1 MENLNLDINTYSIK
15 ELENLFKLSSN
26 YREETI
32 EQQKLIIE
40 KSIFNSNIND
50 DKKQELMIFID
61 NIKNHLI
68 NNLNL
73 TQLKIASNVQ
83 QYDQNHFIIENKNQ
97 LSKSKSTIKRS
108 YTIDSLFRQNYDSQ
122 NNPSHN
128 YTIELPENIT
138 KAISMS
144 ITSIEIPLTYYNISE
159 QLNNNKFLVD
169 NSLVEIE
176 SGLYDIFFYE
186 DSNLTNKVGK
196 IIATDLIKKIN
207 EKLSDLS
214 IDLSLSVVSET
225 GKSEFKTTTTT
236 PNQIIQFNFDNSFN
250 CDNSNNNKVFKNYI
264 NNKPY
269 QNLGWLLGFR
279 DDQITVNS
287 SNSKKST
294 AICSVNYPRYGY
306 IAIDDFQSRS
316 KNYFSIA
323 SDNVIAPNIIAR
335 INLLALLEKKSGFKQ
350 GAAVG
355 DFLHTQ
361 KHVREYFGPTDLN
374 KLKIS
379 LLDEY
384 GRPLS
389 LNNMD
394 WSFVLNFEC
403 LYD

>member
-26 YREETI
+26 YREENV
-32 EQQKLIIE
+32 ERQKLIIE

-73 TQLKIASNVQ
+73 TRLKIASNVQ

-97 LSKSKSTIKRS
+97 LSKSTIKRS

-128 YTIELPENIT
+128 YTIDLPENIT

-144 ITSIEIPLTYYNISE
+144 ITCIEIPLTYYNISE
-159 QLNNNKFLVD
+159 QLNNNKFLV
-169 NSLVEIE
+169 NNTLVEIE

-207 EKLSDLS
+207 DKLSDLS

-225 GKSEFKTTTTT
+225 GKSEFKTNDVS
-236 PNQIIQFNFDNSFN
+236 NQIIQFNFDNSFN
-250 CDNSNNNKVFKNYI
+250 CDNSNNNKIFKNYI

-279 DDQITVNS
+279 DDQITVNI

-294 AICSVNYPRYGY
+294 AICSVSYPRYGY

-323 SDNVIAPNIIAR
+323 SDSVIAPNIIAR

-355 DFLHTQ
+355 DFLYTQ

>member
-1 MENLNLDINTYSIK
+1 
-15 ELENLFKLSSN
+15 
-26 YREETI
+26 
-32 EQQKLIIE
+32 
-40 KSIFNSNIND
+40 
-50 DKKQELMIFID
+50 MIFID

-73 TQLKIASNVQ
+73 TRLKIASNVQ

-97 LSKSKSTIKRS
+97 LSKSTIKRS

-128 YTIELPENIT
+128 YTIDLPENIT

-144 ITSIEIPLTYYNISE
+144 ITCIEIPLTYYNISE
-159 QLNNNKFLVD
+159 QLNNNKFLV
-169 NSLVEIE
+169 NNTLVEIE

-207 EKLSDLS
+207 DKLSDLS

-225 GKSEFKTTTTT
+225 GKSEFKTNDVS
-236 PNQIIQFNFDNSFN
+236 NQIIQFNFDNSFN
-250 CDNSNNNKVFKNYI
+250 CDNSNNNKIFKNYI

-279 DDQITVNS
+279 DDQITVNI

-294 AICSVNYPRYGY
+294 AICSVSYPRYGY

-323 SDNVIAPNIIAR
+323 SDSVIAPNIIAR

-355 DFLHTQ
+355 DFLYTQ

>member
-26 YREETI
+26 YKEETV
-32 EQQKLIIE
+32 ERQKLIIE
-40 KSIFNSNIND
+40 KSIFNSSIND

-73 TQLKIASNVQ
+73 TRLKIASNVK
-83 QYDQNHFIIENKNQ
+83 QYDENHFIIENKNQ
-97 LSKSKSTIKRS
+97 LNKSTITRS
-108 YTIDSLFRQNYDSQ
+108 YTIDSLFRQNYDSKI
-122 NNPSHN
+122 NPSESHN

-144 ITSIEIPLTYYNISE
+144 ITSIEIPLSYYNISE
-159 QLNNNKFLVD
+159 HLNNNKFMVD
-169 NSLVEIE
+169 NSLIEIE
-176 SGLYDIFFYE
+176 SGLYEVYRYE
-186 DSNLTNKVGK
+186 TSSSTNKVGK
-196 IIATDLIKKIN
+196 LVAADIIQKIN
-207 EKLSDLS
+207 FELNNQG
-214 IDLSLSVVSET
+214 IDLSLNVDSIT
-225 GKSEFKTTTTT
+225 GKSTFVSTSSSSKTI
-236 PNQIIQFNFDNSFN
+236 NFNLDNSFN
-250 CDNSNNNKVFKNYI
+250 CDNSSNKIFKSYI

-279 DDQITVNS
+279 ENTINVS
-287 SNSKKST
+287 GSKESDT
-294 AICSVNYPRYGY
+294 ICNIGYPRYAY

-316 KNYFSIA
+316 KNYFSVA
-323 SDNVIAPNIIAR
+323 SDNIVAPNIIGR
-335 INLLALLEKKSGFKQ
+335 INILSLLEKKGGFKQ

-355 DFLHTQ
+355 DFVFTQ

-374 KLKIS
+374 KLKVS

-389 LNNMD
+389 LNNME
-394 WSFVLNFEC
+394 WSFVVNFEC
-403 LYD
+403 LYN

>member
-279 DDQITVNS
+279 DDQITVNN
-287 SNSKKST
+287 SNSEKSS

-323 SDNVIAPNIIAR
+323 SDTVIAPNIIAR

>member
-26 YREETI
+26 YREENI
-32 EQQKLIIE
+32 ERQKLIIE

-97 LSKSKSTIKRS
+97 PTKSTITKS
-108 YTIDSLFRQNYDSQ
+108 YTIDSLFRQNSE
-122 NNPSHN
+122 NNPSESHN
-128 YTIELPENIT
+128 FIIELPENIT

-144 ITSIEIPLTYYNISE
+144 ITSIEIPLSYYNISE
-159 QLNNNKFLVD
+159 NLNNNKFFVD
-169 NSLVEIE
+169 CSLIEIE
-176 SGLYDIFFYE
+176 SGLYEVYRYQTL
-186 DSNLTNKVGK
+186 SSTNKVGK
-196 IIATDLIKKIN
+196 LVAADIIQKIN
-207 EKLSDLS
+207 IELNDQG
-214 IDLSLSVVSET
+214 IDLSLNVNSIT
-225 GKSEFKTTTTT
+225 GKSKFK
-236 PNQIIQFNFDNSFN
+236 NNSFQNIEIKFNLDSSFN
-250 CDNSNNNKVFKNYI
+250 CDNNNSKNCI
-264 NNKPY
+264 NNKLY
-269 QNLGWLLGFR
+269 QNLGWMLGFR
-279 DDQITVNS
+279 EDKITIEPGDNKQS
-287 SNSKKST
+287 DT
-294 AICSVNYPRYGY
+294 ICNITYPRYAY

-316 KNYFSIA
+316 KNNFSVA
-323 SDNVIAPNIIAR
+323 SSNIIAPNIIGR
-335 INLLALLEKKSGFKQ
+335 INILSLLEKKTGFKQ
-350 GAAVG
+350 GASVG
-355 DFLHTQ
+355 DFTFTQ

-374 KLKIS
+374 KLKVS

-394 WSFVLNFEC
+394 WSFVVNFEC
-403 LYD
+403 LYN

>member
-26 YREETI
+26 YREENV
-32 EQQKLIIE
+32 ERQKLIIE

-73 TQLKIASNVQ
+73 TRLKIASNVQ

-97 LSKSKSTIKRS
+97 LSKSTIKRS

-128 YTIELPENIT
+128 YTIDLPENIT

-144 ITSIEIPLTYYNISE
+144 ITCIEIPLTYYNISE
-159 QLNNNKFLVD
+159 QLNNNKFLV
-169 NSLVEIE
+169 NNTLVEIE

-207 EKLSDLS
+207 DKLSDLS
-214 IDLSLSVVSET
+214 IDLSLSVANET
-225 GKSEFKTTTTT
+225 GKSEFKTTEVS
-236 PNQIIQFNFDNSFN
+236 NQIIQFNFDNSFN

-279 DDQITVNS
+279 DDQITVNN

-323 SDNVIAPNIIAR
+323 SDTVIAPNIIAR

-355 DFLHTQ
+355 DFLYTQ

>member
-26 YREETI
+26 YREETV
-32 EQQKLIIE
+32 ERQKLIIE

-61 NIKNHLI
+61 NIKNYLI

-83 QYDQNHFIIENKNQ
+83 QYDQNHFVIENKNQ
-97 LSKSKSTIKRS
+97 LTKSTITKS
-108 YTIDSLFRQNYDSQ
+108 YTIDSLFRQNSE
-122 NNPSHN
+122 NNPSESH
-128 YTIELPENIT
+128 YFIIELPENIT

-144 ITSIEIPLTYYNISE
+144 ISSIEIPLSYYNISE
-159 QLNNNKFLVD
+159 HLNNNKFFVD
-169 NSLVEIE
+169 GSLIEIE
-176 SGLYDIFFYE
+176 SGLYEVHRYQTL
-186 DSNLTNKVGK
+186 SSTNKVGK
-196 IIATDLIKKIN
+196 LVAADIIQKIN
-207 EKLSDLS
+207 SQLIFQG
-214 IDLSLSVVSET
+214 IDLSLNVDSIT
-225 GKSEFKTTTTT
+225 GKSRFNSTSSKT
-236 PNQIIQFNFDNSFN
+236 IHFNLDSSFN
-250 CDNSNNNKVFKNYI
+250 CDNSSDKIFKSYI

-279 DDQITVNS
+279 QDTIDVSGSKQSDTICNIT
-287 SNSKKST
+287 
-294 AICSVNYPRYGY
+294 YPRYAY

-316 KNYFSIA
+316 KNNFSVA
-323 SDNVIAPNIIAR
+323 SSTIIAPNIIGR
-335 INLLALLEKKSGFKQ
+335 INILSLLEKKTGFKQ

-355 DFLHTQ
+355 DFMFTQ

-374 KLKIS
+374 KLKVS

-389 LNNMD
+389 LNNME
-394 WSFVLNFEC
+394 WSFVVNFEC
-403 LYD
+403 LYN

>member
-1 MENLNLDINTYSIK
+1 
-15 ELENLFKLSSN
+15 
-26 YREETI
+26 
-32 EQQKLIIE
+32 
-40 KSIFNSNIND
+40 
-50 DKKQELMIFID
+50 
-61 NIKNHLI
+61 
-68 NNLNL
+68 
-73 TQLKIASNVQ
+73 
-83 QYDQNHFIIENKNQ
+83 
-97 LSKSKSTIKRS
+97 
-108 YTIDSLFRQNYDSQ
+108 
-122 NNPSHN
+122 
-128 YTIELPENIT
+128 
-138 KAISMS
+138 MS
-144 ITSIEIPLTYYNISE
+144 ITCIEIPLTYYNISE
-159 QLNNNKFLVD
+159 QLNNNKFLV
-169 NSLVEIE
+169 NNTLVEIE

-207 EKLSDLS
+207 DKLSDLS

-225 GKSEFKTTTTT
+225 GKSEFKTNDVS
-236 PNQIIQFNFDNSFN
+236 NQIIQFNFDNSFN
-250 CDNSNNNKVFKNYI
+250 CDNSNNNKIFKNYI

-279 DDQITVNS
+279 DDQITVNI

-294 AICSVNYPRYGY
+294 AICSVSYPRYGY

-323 SDNVIAPNIIAR
+323 SDSVIAPNIIAR

-355 DFLHTQ
+355 DFLYTQ